1 MAIMRVYAE
10 SDLTQQYWGK
20 HKREDYPPEIIQR
33 VEEAYEQA
41 RESITSPSEEQVA
54 ELVGMPGFIVG
65 AILDMNACDICG
77 YTKVLEYGN
86 NSNDPQDSQS
96 WCAECDQRKKSID
109 DADESAWEE
118 HGGPRRPRN
127 FPSGYRD

>member
-1 MAIMRVYAE
+1 MAIMRVYTAG
-10 SDLTQQYWGK
+10 DLEQQYWGK

-54 ELVGMPGFIVG
+54 EIAGMPGFIVG
-65 AILDMNACDICG
+65 AILDMNVCDICG

-86 NSNDPQDSQS
+86 ASNDPQESQS
-96 WCAECDQRKKSID
+96 WCEECERLRED
-109 DADESAWEE
+109 
-118 HGGPRRPRN
+118 
-127 FPSGYRD
+127 